1 MSHSE
6 SIQKQFLD
14 SIQEVYATL
23 MTNQIFLKLLDEENT
38 DTNVYDETGDKK
50 YLTPIQLVGKFV
62 LSSNEGEEV
71 VEGVQEFVVATIPT
85 KELITK
91 SVPHT
96 PQDYDTLRKGVI
108 SYKSEDYTVVD
119 IKPRVNIDDCFM
131 FYDFVCEKPKIRR

>member
-1 MSHSE
+1 MYHNE
-6 SIQKQFLD
+6 SIQEQFLD

-50 YLTPIQLVGKFV
+50 YLTPIQLVGKFA

-108 SYKSEDYTVVD
+108 SYKSVDYTVVD
-119 IKPRVNIDDCFM
+119 VKPRVNIDDCFM